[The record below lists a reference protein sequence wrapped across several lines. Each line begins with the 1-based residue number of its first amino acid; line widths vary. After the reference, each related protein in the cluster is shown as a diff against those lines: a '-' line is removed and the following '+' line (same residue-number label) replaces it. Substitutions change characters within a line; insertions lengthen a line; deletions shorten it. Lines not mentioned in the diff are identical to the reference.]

1 MAEYPT
7 AVAMRRLPWLSA
19 PFFAAAALIPPV
31 AAARTT
37 AVFTHGSA
45 TCHAI
50 ALTFDLCPVREGRS
64 FDAPLVKFLVDHQVH
79 ATFFASGPWM
89 AAHDAEIRE
98 LISHPF
104 FEIGTHGQTHA
115 HMTTLTSG
123 AQGAE
128 IRGPVA
134 TLAKRYSVNA
144 TLFRPPYGEYN
155 DDSLRE
161 ADAAGQTVVTWS
173 VVSGDPDP
181 NLSAKSIEADVI
193 GRARNGSVIIF
204 HANGRGWKDDEV
216 VPAVYQ
222 ALVEAKRFTADT
234 ISELRGC
241 RGR

>member
-1 MAEYPT
+1 
-7 AVAMRRLPWLSA
+7 MRRFACATVVIVTAAWLVR
-19 PFFAAAALIPPV
+19 PIAAAPV
-31 AAARTT
+31 P
-37 AVFTHGSA
+37 AVFTRGPA
-45 TCHAI
+45 ACHAL

-64 FDAPLVKFLVDHQVH
+64 FDAPLVKFLVDHHVH
-79 ATFFASGPWM
+79 ATFFASGPWI
-89 AAHDAEIRE
+89 AAHDADMRE

-104 FEIGTHGQTHA
+104 FEIGTHGQAHA
-115 HMTTLTSG
+115 HMTTLSSG

-128 IRGPVA
+128 IRGPVT
-134 TLAKRYSVNA
+134 TLAKRYSVKA

-173 VVSGDPDP
+173 IVSGDPDP
-181 NLSAKSIEADVI
+181 KLAAASIEADVI

-204 HANGRGWKDDEV
+204 HANGRGWRDDEV

-234 ISELRGC
+234 ISELRAC
-241 RGR
+241 LGR